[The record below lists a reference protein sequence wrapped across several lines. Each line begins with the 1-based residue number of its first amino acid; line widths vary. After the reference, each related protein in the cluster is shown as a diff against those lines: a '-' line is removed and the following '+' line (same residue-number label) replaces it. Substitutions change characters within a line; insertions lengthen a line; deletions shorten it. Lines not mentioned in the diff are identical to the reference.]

1 MAAAKRQ
8 ARPRKQQERSA
19 RTKRALVQATIDL
32 MIERGYA
39 QLTVTEIAKRAGV
52 SSGARVH
59 HFTTKNDLILAALEH
74 SYQESI
80 LKGRKSVRRLGQAK
94 NPIRALFANLMDL
107 YFDPFFLSSLEVV
120 LSSRMEPAMA
130 KRLRRVIGNYH
141 TGIRDVWVEALIQ
154 SGFAKENVD
163 TVYATVLDT
172 VRGMAMTSS
181 WNTGQAARNK
191 RQARYVEALLME
203 AYAPATAT
211 QQRRRGAA

>member
-1 MAAAKRQ
+1 MAAAKRP

-19 RTKRALVQATIDL
+19 RTRRALVQATIDL
-32 MIERGYA
+32 MVERGYA
-39 QLTVTEIAKRAGV
+39 QLTVTEIARRAGV

-80 LKGRKSVRRLGQAK
+80 LKGRQSVRRLGQAK

-120 LSSRMEPAMA
+120 LSARMEPAMA
-130 KRLRRVIGNYH
+130 KRLRQVIGNYH
-141 TGIRDVWVEALIQ
+141 TGIREVWVEALVER
-154 SGFAKENVD
+154 GFAKD
-163 TVYATVLDT
+163 SADAVYATVLDT

-181 WNTGQAARNK
+181 WNPDDARNK
-191 RQARYVEALLME
+191 RQARFVEALLIE
-203 AYAPATAT
+203 AYAPREAGP
-211 QQRRRGAA
+211 QRRRGAA

>member
-1 MAAAKRQ
+1 MAAAKRPT
-8 ARPRKQQERSA
+8 RPRKQQERSA

-32 MIERGYA
+32 MVERGYS
-39 QLTVTEIAKRAGV
+39 QLTVTEVAKRAGV

-120 LSSRMEPAMA
+120 LNTRMEPAMT
-130 KRLRRVIGNYH
+130 KRLHRVIGDYH
-141 TGIRDVWVEALIQ
+141 TGIREVWVEALLQ
-154 SGFAKENVD
+154 CGFAKDSVD
-163 TVYATVLDT
+163 AVYATVLDT

-181 WNTGQAARNK
+181 WNKDQARNK
-191 RQARYVEALLME
+191 RQARFVEAMLME
-203 AYAPATAT
+203 TYAPAAAT
-211 QQRRRGAA
+211 PQRRRGAA